1 MRSIH
6 LEKENIFAFFV
17 LCSSHWSS
25 ENTTCLFFFSHL
37 PTGLFCVIYWEGI
50 GNAQATQT
58 AQTKPHT
65 HTRREYIQP
74 EYFACACYYFAN
86 ELTVFSSVWL
96 MCFKNIS
103 MECVHS
109 ACAFALSLCSA
120 FISSISIKMNFVK
133 NHCNERLSGSFV
145 NGWGA
150 LYENTPNK
158 QINTHAYHSIFISSP
173 WNNSLNS
180 IKYDEPS
187 AALTNFSYSKWSIIQ
202 LLYIT
207 PQGHGNYSVPKSFG
221 LAAVSLFWNEQFHSG
236 NLALVSR
243 NYVHS
248 NQEWEWARWKLKLCR
263 PWKCPQGSR
272 RLSTKSPLLIDCKR
286 WSEEIMRDV
295 IWINKYLNISISLN

>member
-1 MRSIH
+1 MHIIPFSFPYH
-6 LEKENIFAFFV
+6 G
-17 LCSSHWSS
+17 
-25 ENTTCLFFFSHL
+25 TT
-37 PTGLFCVIYWEGI
+37 V
-50 GNAQATQT
+50 
-58 AQTKPHT
+58 
-65 HTRREYIQP
+65 
-74 EYFACACYYFAN
+74 
-86 ELTVFSSVWL
+86 
-96 MCFKNIS
+96 
-103 MECVHS
+103 
-109 ACAFALSLCSA
+109 
-120 FISSISIKMNFVK
+120 
-133 NHCNERLSGSFV
+133 
-145 NGWGA
+145 
-150 LYENTPNK
+150 
-158 QINTHAYHSIFISSP
+158 
-173 WNNSLNS
+173 LNS

-248 NQEWEWARWKLKLCR
+248 NQEWEWERWKLKLCR

>member
-1 MRSIH
+1 MLFKRLLLLVCEAFIWKKKIFSRFLYCVHHIGALRILRACFSSH
-6 LEKENIFAFFV
+6 IFLLVCFVWYTEKE
-17 LCSSHWSS
+17 L
-25 ENTTCLFFFSHL
+25 
-37 PTGLFCVIYWEGI
+37 
-50 GNAQATQT
+50 ATH
-58 AQTKPHT
+58 KPHKQHKQSHT

-158 QINTHAYHSIFISSP
+158 QINTHAYHSIFISLP

-207 PQGHGNYSVPKSFG
+207 PQGHGNYSVPSHLDWLPYHYSEMNNFTAEIWRSF
-221 LAAVSLFWNEQFHSG
+221 LATMSIRIKNENG
-236 NLALVSR
+236 NDENW
-243 NYVHS
+243 NYVAHE
-248 NQEWEWARWKLKLCR
+248 NVHKA
-263 PWKCPQGSR
+263 QGGCQR
-272 RLSTKSPLLIDCKR
+272 NRHF
-286 WSEEIMRDV
+286 
-295 IWINKYLNISISLN
+295 

>member
-25 ENTTCLFFFSHL
+25 KNTTCLFFFSHL
-37 PTGLFCVIYWEGI
+37 PTGLFCVIYREGI

-103 MECVHS
+103 MECFHS

-120 FISSISIKMNFVK
+120 FISSISIEMNFVK

-158 QINTHAYHSIFISSP
+158 QINTHAYHSIVISVP

-180 IKYDEPS
+180 IKYDGPS

-207 PQGHGNYSVPKSFG
+207 PQGHGNYSVPSHLDWLPYHYSEMNNFTAEIWRSF
-221 LAAVSLFWNEQFHSG
+221 LATMSIRIKNENG
-236 NLALVSR
+236 NDENW
-243 NYVHS
+243 NYVAHE
-248 NQEWEWARWKLKLCR
+248 NVHKA
-263 PWKCPQGSR
+263 QGGYR
-272 RLSTKSPLLIDCKR
+272 NRQF
-286 WSEEIMRDV
+286 
-295 IWINKYLNISISLN
+295 